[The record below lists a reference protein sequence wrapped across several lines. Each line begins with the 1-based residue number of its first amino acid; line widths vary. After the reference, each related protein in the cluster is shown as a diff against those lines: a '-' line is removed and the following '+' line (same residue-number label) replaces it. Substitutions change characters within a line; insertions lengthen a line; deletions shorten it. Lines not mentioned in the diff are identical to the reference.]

1 MTLQSYIIRCVS
13 CGTRNRI
20 PGSRVG
26 DTAKCGR
33 CGSAISTQALTV
45 GNPIIVTDSDFHAQ
59 VIQSPLPVLLDCW
72 APWCGPCQ
80 MMEPFMD
87 ELAADWKGRIRVCKM
102 NVDENQRT
110 SNQFRIQSIPTLLVF
125 DNGELKNTLAGALPK
140 HSIVQAMSPFL
151 KS

>member
-1 MTLQSYIIRCVS
+1 MTQQSYIIRCTS

-20 PGSRVG
+20 PGHRAG

-33 CGSAISTQALTV
+33 CGAAFNTVALTV
-45 GNPIIVTDSDFHAQ
+45 GRPVVVTDSDFQAQ

-72 APWCGPCQ
+72 APWCGPCR
-80 MMEPFMD
+80 MMEPFME

-102 NVDENQRT
+102 NVDENPRT
-110 SNQFRIQSIPTLLVF
+110 SNRYHIQSIPTLLVF
-125 DNGELKNTLAGALPK
+125 DNGQLKNTLAGALPK

>member
-1 MTLQSYIIRCVS
+1 MTQQSYIIRCTS

-20 PGSRVG
+20 PGYRAG

-33 CGSAISTQALTV
+33 CAAAISTVALTV
-45 GNPIIVTDSDFHAQ
+45 GRPVVVTDSDFQAQ

-72 APWCGPCQ
+72 APWCGPCR

-102 NVDENQRT
+102 NVDENPRT
-110 SNQFRIQSIPTLLVF
+110 SNHFHIQSIPTLLVF
-125 DNGELKNTLAGALPK
+125 DNGQLKKTLAGALPK

>member
-1 MTLQSYIIRCVS
+1 MTQQSYIIRCTS

-20 PGSRVG
+20 PGNRSG

-33 CGSAISTQALTV
+33 CGTAISTHALTIGHPV
-45 GNPIIVTDSDFHAQ
+45 VVTDSDFQAQ

-72 APWCGPCQ
+72 APWCGPCR
-80 MMEPFMD
+80 MMEPFME

-102 NVDENQRT
+102 NVDENPRT
-110 SNQFRIQSIPTLLVF
+110 SNRFHIQSIPTLLVF
-125 DNGELKNTLAGALPK
+125 DNGQLKNTLAGALPK